1 MRTWLGILKQWM
13 TGSHHSQLSDLD
25 LERLNR
31 MEALHR
37 VVAMIE
43 YDLDGNVLD
52 ANQTFL
58 DLTGY
63 TRDEVLGQHHRMFLP
78 LGNLDA
84 PEHKQFWQKL
94 CKGEAQ
100 TGQFKR
106 LSKGN
111 REDWIEGSFIPLKNQ
126 DGQVVKIV
134 NYFSL
139 ITALKA
145 RELESQGQID
155 ALNRVLGVIE
165 FSLDGTILALNQNF
179 ARVTGYDA
187 AEVVGKHH
195 RIFMPHSEASSSDYI
210 RFWQDLARGEFKS
223 GIYKRIAKNGQ
234 EVWLQ
239 ATYNPILDSD
249 GKPLKIIKFATD
261 ITQQKARDLDLA
273 SQLSAIRQI
282 MAVIEFDLRG
292 NILDANDNFL
302 TAVGYQKH
310 AVVGQHHK
318 MFVSAEIQQSP
329 EYAQFWQQL
338 AQGKTQAG
346 IYQRV
351 AANGKALWLQASYNP
366 IYDLNGQ
373 PYKIVKYAVDV
384 TEQHLRDLDNQGQMT
399 AIQRSLGTIEF
410 SLDGHITKVNDNF
423 LQVVGY
429 QASELIGQHHRMFM
443 PANEK
448 NASEYQHFWQRL
460 GRGEFI
466 QGVFKRMNK
475 HGQDIWLQA
484 SYNPILDDNGK
495 PTKVVKFATDITQQ
509 KRAETGLI
517 EAVLSTEQLLEAAQN
532 GDMTARIDLQ
542 GKTDQV
548 LNLSRGINRLM
559 QRMSEILIQVKDA
572 ATTINS
578 ASNEISTGNI
588 DLSTRTER
596 QAHSLQETASSMS
609 QLAGTVKQNAENA
622 KQANQMAEAASK
634 VAERGGEV
642 VNQVVDTMT
651 AISASAHKIEDIISV
666 IDGIAFQTNIL
677 ALNAAVEAARA
688 GEQGKGFAV
697 VADEVRNLAQRSA
710 SAAKEIK
717 HLITDSVSKTTE
729 GTQLVESAGQTMAEI
744 VQSVKH
750 VSDIIS
756 EISIASIE
764 QTSGIDSVNHA
775 ITSMDDV
782 TQQNAALVEQA
793 AAAAESLV
801 EQASQL
807 SNMVAEFRLEESG
820 TESYSWDR
828 TRTGTFN

>member
-1 MRTWLGILKQWM
+1 M
-13 TGSHHSQLSDLD
+13 
-25 LERLNR
+25 
-31 MEALHR
+31 
-37 VVAMIE
+37 
-43 YDLDGNVLD
+43 
-52 ANQTFL
+52 
-58 DLTGY
+58 
-63 TRDEVLGQHHRMFLP
+63 
-78 LGNLDA
+78 
-84 PEHKQFWQKL
+84 
-94 CKGEAQ
+94 
-100 TGQFKR
+100 
-106 LSKGN
+106 
-111 REDWIEGSFIPLKNQ
+111 
-126 DGQVVKIV
+126 
-134 NYFSL
+134 
-139 ITALKA
+139 
-145 RELESQGQID
+145 
-155 ALNRVLGVIE
+155 
-165 FSLDGTILALNQNF
+165 
-179 ARVTGYDA
+179 
-187 AEVVGKHH
+187 GKHH
-195 RIFMPHSEASSSDYI
+195 KVFVPSDVK
-210 RFWQDLARGEFKS
+210 Q
-223 GIYKRIAKNGQ
+223 
-234 EVWLQ
+234 
-239 ATYNPILDSD
+239 
-249 GKPLKIIKFATD
+249 
-261 ITQQKARDLDLA
+261 
-273 SQLSAIRQI
+273 SA
-282 MAVIEFDLRG
+282 
-292 NILDANDNFL
+292 
-302 TAVGYQKH
+302 
-310 AVVGQHHK
+310 
-318 MFVSAEIQQSP
+318 
-329 EYAQFWQQL
+329 EYAQFWQKL
-338 AQGKTQAG
+338 AQGNTQAG
-346 IYQRV
+346 VYQRV
-351 AANGKALWLQASYNP
+351 AANGNPLWLQASYNP
-366 IYDLNGQ
+366 ILDLNGK
-373 PYKIVKYAVDV
+373 PYKIVKYAIDV
-384 TEQHLRDLDNQGQMT
+384 TEQRLRDIDNQGQMT

-410 SLDGHITKVNDNF
+410 SLDGHITKVNANF
-423 LQVVGY
+423 MQVVGY
-429 QASELIGQHHRMFM
+429 QAAELIGKHHSMFM
-443 PANEK
+443 PLEERHSMEYK
-448 NASEYQHFWQRL
+448 NFWHRL
-460 GRGEFI
+460 GRGEFM
-466 QGVFKRMNK
+466 QGVFKRIDK
-475 HGQDIWLQA
+475 HGQEIWLQA
-484 SYNPILDDNGK
+484 SYNPVLDEHGK
-495 PTKVVKFATDITQQ
+495 PIKVVKFATDITQQ
-509 KRAETGLI
+509 KRAETGLM

-548 LNLSRGINRLM
+548 LNLSKGINRLM

-596 QAHSLQETASSMS
+596 QAHSLQETASSMN

-651 AISASAHKIEDIISV
+651 AISASARKIEDIISV

-820 TESYSWDR
+820 MEAYSRDR

>member
-1 MRTWLGILKQWM
+1 MKTWLDALKQWM
-13 TGSHHSQLSDLD
+13 TVGSHAQVGEANAEPLLK
-25 LERLNR
+25 
-31 MEALHR
+31 MEALHQ
-37 VVAMIE
+37 VMAMIE
-43 YDLDGNVLD
+43 YSPEGIVLD
-52 ANQTFL
+52 ANPKFFE
-58 DLTGY
+58 LTGY
-63 TRDEVLGQHHRMFLP
+63 ARDEVLGQHHRIFLP
-78 LGNLDA
+78 ASDPDA
-84 PEHKQFWQKL
+84 TQQVLWQKL
-94 CKGEAQ
+94 CQGAAQ

-111 REDWIEGSFIPLKNQ
+111 REDWIEGGYLPLKNPA
-126 DGQVVKIV
+126 GQVVKIIH
-134 NYFSL
+134 YFSL
-139 ITALKA
+139 ITPLKS
-145 RELESQGQID
+145 RELDNQGQIE

-165 FSLDGTILALNQNF
+165 FSLDGTILAVNQNF
-179 ARVTGYDA
+179 ALATGYDA
-187 AEVVGKHH
+187 HEVIGKHH
-195 RIFMPHSEASSSDYI
+195 RMFMPGTEAATADYVK
-210 RFWQDLARGEFKS
+210 FWQDLARGEFKS
-223 GIYKRIAKNGQ
+223 GIYKRIGKNGR

-239 ATYNPILDSD
+239 ATYNPILDSE
-249 GKPLKIIKFATD
+249 GKPVKIIKFATD
-261 ITQQKARDLDLA
+261 VTQQKARDVDLA
-273 SQLSAIRQI
+273 SQISAIHQI
-282 MAVIEFDLRG
+282 MAVIEFDLQG

-310 AVVGQHHK
+310 AVVGQHHR
-318 MFVSAEIQQSP
+318 MFVSAEMQQSP
-329 EYAQFWQQL
+329 EYLQFWQQL

-351 AANGKALWLQASYNP
+351 AANGKPLWLQASYNP

-384 TEQHLRDLDNQGQMT
+384 TEQHLRDIDNQGQMT

-429 QASELIGQHHRMFM
+429 QASELIGQHHKMFM

-448 NASEYQHFWQRL
+448 HTSEYQHFWQRL

-466 QGVFKRMNK
+466 HGVFKRIDK

-495 PTKVVKFATDITQQ
+495 PIKVVKFATDITQQ

-642 VNQVVDTMT
+642 VSQVVDTMT
-651 AISASAHKIEDIISV
+651 AISASARKIEDIISV

-756 EISIASIE
+756 EISVASIE

-820 TESYSWDR
+820 TQTYSGDR

>member
-1 MRTWLGILKQWM
+1 MKIWLNTLKQRI
-13 TGSHHSQLSDLD
+13 TRRSDPNAGEANAEHL
-25 LERLNR
+25 LK
-31 MEALHR
+31 MEALHQLM
-37 VVAMIE
+37 AMIE
-43 YDLDGNVLD
+43 YSPQGIVLD
-52 ANQTFL
+52 ANQKFFE
-58 DLTGY
+58 LTGY
-63 TRDEVLGQHHRMFLP
+63 ARDEVLGQHHRIFLSSA
-78 LGNLDA
+78 GADA
-84 PEHKQFWQKL
+84 THQALWQAL
-94 CKGEAQ
+94 CQGTAQ

-106 LSKGN
+106 LSKGS
-111 REDWIEGSFIPLKNQ
+111 REDWLEGGYLPLKNPA
-126 DGQVVKIV
+126 GQVVKIV
-134 NYFSL
+134 QYCSL
-139 ITALKA
+139 ITPLKLL
-145 RELESQGQID
+145 ELESQGQIE

-165 FSLDGTILALNQNF
+165 FSLDGTILAVNQNF
-179 ARVTGYDA
+179 ALVTGYDA
-187 AEVVGKHH
+187 SEVIGKHH
-195 RIFMPHSEASSSDYI
+195 RIFMPGSEAATADYVK
-210 RFWQDLARGEFKS
+210 FWQDLARGEFKS
-223 GIYKRIAKNGQ
+223 GIYKRVGKNGR

-239 ATYNPILDSD
+239 ATYNPILDSE
-249 GKPLKIIKFATD
+249 GKPVKIIKFATD
-261 ITQQKARDLDLA
+261 ITQQKVRDIDLA
-273 SQLSAIRQI
+273 SQISAIHQI

-302 TAVGYQKH
+302 NAVGYQKH

-318 MFVSAEIQQSP
+318 MFVSPEMQKSP

-338 AQGKTQAG
+338 AQGKTQSG
-346 IYQRV
+346 IYRRV
-351 AANGKALWLQASYNP
+351 AANGQALWLQASYNP
-366 IYDLNGQ
+366 IYDLNGR

-399 AIQRSLGTIEF
+399 AIQRSLGSIEF
-410 SLDGHITKVNDNF
+410 SLDGRITKVNDNF

-443 PANEK
+443 PASEK
-448 NASEYQHFWQRL
+448 HSSEYQRFWQRL

-466 QGVFKRMNK
+466 QGVFKRIDK

-484 SYNPILDDNGK
+484 SYNPILDDNGN
-495 PTKVVKFATDITQQ
+495 PIKVVKFATDITQQ
-509 KRAETGLI
+509 KLAETGLI
-517 EAVLSTEQLLEAAQN
+517 EAVVSTEQLLEAAQN

-559 QRMSEILIQVKDA
+559 QRMSEILIQVKEA

-651 AISASAHKIEDIISV
+651 AISESARKIEDIISV

-717 HLITDSVSKTTE
+717 HLITDSVNKSTE

-756 EISIASIE
+756 EISVASIE

-807 SNMVAEFRLEESG
+807 SNMVAEFKLEESG
-820 TESYSWDR
+820 AHAYSQ
-828 TRTGTFN
+828 TAARTGTFN

>member
-1 MRTWLGILKQWM
+1 MKTWLDALKQWV
-13 TGSHHSQLSDLD
+13 TVGSRPHVGEANASNLLK
-25 LERLNR
+25 
-31 MEALHR
+31 MEALQHAM
-37 VVAMIE
+37 AMIE
-43 YDLDGNVLD
+43 YSPQGIILD
-52 ANQTFL
+52 ANQKFFE
-58 DLTGY
+58 LTGY
-63 TRDEVLGQHHRMFLP
+63 ARDEVLGQHHRIFLSTVGADATHQALWQP
-78 LGNLDA
+78 LCQGVT
-84 PEHKQFWQKL
+84 
-94 CKGEAQ
+94 Q

-106 LSKGN
+106 LSKGH
-111 REDWIEGSFIPLKNQ
+111 REDWLEGGYLPLKNPA
-126 DGQVVKIV
+126 GQVVKIV
-134 NYFSL
+134 QYFSL
-139 ITALKA
+139 ITPLKS
-145 RELESQGQID
+145 RELESQGQIE

-179 ARVTGYDA
+179 ALATGYDA
-187 AEVVGKHH
+187 HEVIGKHH
-195 RIFMPHSEASSSDYI
+195 RMFMPGTEAASADYVK
-210 RFWQDLARGEFKS
+210 FWQDLARGEFKS
-223 GIYKRIAKNGQ
+223 GIYKRVGKNGR
-234 EVWLQ
+234 EIWLQ
-239 ATYNPILDSD
+239 ATYNPILDSE
-249 GKPLKIIKFATD
+249 GKPVKIIKFATD
-261 ITQQKARDLDLA
+261 ITQQKARDIDLA
-273 SQLSAIRQI
+273 SQISAIHQI

-318 MFVSAEIQQSP
+318 MFVSPEMQKSP

-351 AANGKALWLQASYNP
+351 AANGKPLWLQASYNP
-366 IYDLNGQ
+366 IYDLSGR

-429 QASELIGQHHRMFM
+429 QAAELIGQHHRMFM
-443 PANEK
+443 PASDK
-448 NASEYQHFWQRL
+448 HSSEYQLFWQRL

-466 QGVFKRMNK
+466 QGVFKRMDK

-484 SYNPILDDNGK
+484 SYNPILDDNGN
-495 PTKVVKFATDITQQ
+495 PIKVVKFATDITQQ
-509 KRAETGLI
+509 KLAETGLI
-517 EAVLSTEQLLEAAQN
+517 EAVVSTEQLLEAAQN

-559 QRMSEILIQVKDA
+559 QRMSEILIQVKEA

-588 DLSTRTER
+588 DLSTHTER

-642 VNQVVDTMT
+642 VNQVVYTMT
-651 AISASAHKIEDIISV
+651 AISESARKIEDIISV

-717 HLITDSVSKTTE
+717 HLITDSVNKSTE

-756 EISIASIE
+756 EISEASIE

-807 SNMVAEFRLEESG
+807 SNMVAQFRLEESG
-820 TESYSWDR
+820 THAYSQ
-828 TRTGTFN
+828 TAARTGTFN

>member
-1 MRTWLGILKQWM
+1 MKTWLNGLKQWG
-13 TGSHHSQLSDLD
+13 TGVSHPQVEEANAEPLLK
-25 LERLNR
+25 
-31 MEALHR
+31 MEALHQ
-37 VVAMIE
+37 VMAMIE
-43 YDLDGNVLD
+43 YSAEGIVLD
-52 ANQTFL
+52 ANPKFFE
-58 DLTGY
+58 LTGY
-63 TRDEVLGQHHRMFLP
+63 ARDEVLGQHHRIFLP
-78 LGNLDA
+78 ASDA
-84 PEHKQFWQKL
+84 DATQQLLWQKL
-94 CKGEAQ
+94 CQGASQ

-111 REDWIEGSFIPLKNQ
+111 REDWIEGGYLPLKNPA
-126 DGQVVKIV
+126 GKVVKIV
-134 NYFSL
+134 HYFSL
-139 ITALKA
+139 ITPLKS
-145 RELESQGQID
+145 RELDSQGQIE

-165 FSLDGTILALNQNF
+165 FSLDGTILAVNQNF
-179 ARVTGYDA
+179 ALATGYDA
-187 AEVVGKHH
+187 HEVIGKHH
-195 RIFMPHSEASSSDYI
+195 RMFMPGIEAATADYVK
-210 RFWQDLARGEFKS
+210 FWQDLARGEFKS
-223 GIYKRIAKNGQ
+223 GIYKRIGKNGR

-239 ATYNPILDSD
+239 ATYNPILDSE
-249 GKPLKIIKFATD
+249 GKPVKIIKFATD
-261 ITQQKARDLDLA
+261 VTQQKARDVDLA
-273 SQLSAIRQI
+273 SQIAAIHQI
-282 MAVIEFDLRG
+282 MAVIEFDLQG

-318 MFVSAEIQQSP
+318 MFVSAEMQQSP

-338 AQGKTQAG
+338 AQGKTQSG

-351 AANGKALWLQASYNP
+351 AANSKPLWLQASYNP
-366 IYDLNGQ
+366 IYDLNGR

-384 TEQHLRDLDNQGQMT
+384 TEQHLRDIDNQGQMT

-429 QASELIGQHHRMFM
+429 QASELIGQHHKMFM

-448 NASEYQHFWQRL
+448 HTSEYQHFWQRL

-466 QGVFKRMNK
+466 HGVFKRIDK

-495 PTKVVKFATDITQQ
+495 PIKVVKFATDITQQ

-642 VNQVVDTMT
+642 VSQVVDTMT
-651 AISASAHKIEDIISV
+651 AISASARKIEDIISV

-756 EISIASIE
+756 EISVASIE

-820 TESYSWDR
+820 TQAYSGDR